1 MYAYWYEIGILRLT
15 GILGLVRCLINFKST
30 KEMSQLSLVE
40 SKSVNNAISEVCLQ
54 RLRDYRLRMI
64 IGSSFSAHFLIN
76 LLKNLTDLALTYQ
89 HVQQRQNNS
98 YWLKMNQ
105 MNYWKKLNLGVLTE
119 KLHFTNSACMDI
131 SSPLNTG
138 RGINVFCVGQ
148 IILYCFK

>member
-89 HVQQRQNNS
+89 HVQQRQNSS

-105 MNYWKKLNLGVLTE
+105 MNYRKKLNQRVLTE
-119 KLHFTNSACMDI
+119 KLYFINSVCMDI
-131 SSPLNTG
+131 SLPLNIG
-138 RGINVFCVGQ
+138 GEVNVFCVGQ
-148 IILYCFK
+148 NNFVLP

>member
-64 IGSSFSAHFLIN
+64 IGSLFSAHFLIN
-76 LLKNLTDLALTYQ
+76 LLKSLTDLALSYQ
-89 HVQQRQNNS
+89 HVQKRQNNS
-98 YWLKMNQ
+98 YWLEMNQ
-105 MNYWKKLNLGVLTE
+105 INYRKKLNQGVLTK
-119 KLHFTNSACMDI
+119 KLHFTDSASMDI
-131 SSPLNTG
+131 SLP
-138 RGINVFCVGQ
+138 
-148 IILYCFK
+148 